1 MRMMRPSRPSLP
13 PSLAVRHK
21 SLIGDGWLHA
31 GGACHGYTY
40 ANNNRVE
47 PIKKGGGSIA
57 PLRRKENP
65 SKKQKSI
72 LCIFLALRKCGSDC
86 RSPGTTCCMRGRRK
100 KIVASPPDLTTT
112 YFHQIFPI
120 NFENFVFLQ
129 ASLKEQIAMGDSEFH
144 AALSCTYRK
153 RGEESSQ
160 SGTYTYAGF
169 FFRLLPG
176 AVGEAKKG
184 IATAKFKAAF
194 DFWSERRRA
203 HLGAFRLKE

>member
-1 MRMMRPSRPSLP
+1 MMRPSLP

-72 LCIFLALRKCGSDC
+72 LRIFLALRKCGSDC

-169 FFRLLPG
+169 FF
-176 AVGEAKKG
+176 V
-184 IATAKFKAAF
+184 F
-194 DFWSERRRA
+194 DCCRAQSERRRRGSR
-203 HLGAFRLKE
+203 LLSSRPPSIFGARGGEHIWVPFA